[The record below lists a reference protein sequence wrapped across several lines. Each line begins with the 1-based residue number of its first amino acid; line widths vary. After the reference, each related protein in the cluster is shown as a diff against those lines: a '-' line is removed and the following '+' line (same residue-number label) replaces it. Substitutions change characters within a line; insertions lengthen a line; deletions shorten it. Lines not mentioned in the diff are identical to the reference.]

1 MQNRQSRL
9 GRPSPTSWAS
19 GIAATLIVGSLC
31 TIILVGYLQVHSV
44 IRLLHRQTSRHA
56 HRALQI
62 SHVTALCN
70 GCTNITHSR
79 GGLISVKVCMQ
90 PGHGSSPHASQSGAN
105 AGRHLLRG
113 GLSAARVAY
122 LDKLHHVSSSTR
134 LLFLPL
140 CCSASYIASYLKP
153 HTTPLRWQAGP
164 VGSHST
170 WDAVGSRLADV
181 HLLGLPDPHERGS
194 SMLPN
199 SAWYGHMV
207 VPPT

>member
-1 MQNRQSRL
+1 MQSRQSRL

-19 GIAATLIVGSLC
+19 GIAATLIVGSFC

-44 IRLLHRQTSRHA
+44 TRLLHRQTSRHA

-62 SHVTALCN
+62 SHITAACN
-70 GCTNITHSR
+70 GGTNITHSR
-79 GGLISVKVCMQ
+79 GVLISVQVCMQ

-134 LLFLPL
+134 LFFLPPPPKSPHISNHTRHPCVYGKL
-140 CCSASYIASYLKP
+140 GQLG
-153 HTTPLRWQAGP
+153 HTTA
-164 VGSHST
+164 T
-170 WDAVGSRLADV
+170 WDTVGSRLADV
-181 HLLGLPDPHERGS
+181 HLLGLPDPHKRGS

-199 SAWYGHMV
+199 SARYGHMV